1 MKRSDWKTLSALSGL
16 ALYLTCAN
24 APAETGTATG
34 LDASLSMPRMAPVLT
49 SPATPS
55 GASFSA
61 MPPML
66 PDGEPAALTA
76 SLKSLMHP
84 GKESGTPAVPLS
96 TLDLS
101 HPESIKKALSR
112 KEKKEQ
118 KQQLR
123 ESLEA
128 TPVLLEALKLK
139 WSVEPLQAPT
149 KETRR
154 IGLNQMFHDTLAHSI
169 PLRQAEAQIKD
180 AEATA
185 KDTHDLLFN
194 PLNPFEPGP
203 MKQAAESN
211 TIAAKA
217 HLETVRQQAL
227 LTSAKLYGNLT
238 QTFLGKYLN
247 YEALEQGRAQLKL
260 EEGRF
265 ISGETNRFDVTQTQM
280 ALIDRYSQYLD
291 ADNAFHTAS
300 MALANQLSASPDNL
314 LVPDGID
321 LEAQA
326 QSVPL
331 LKLLPSHL
339 DREQVLKMVKARPDN
354 RELEARKDA
363 LQKLIKASI
372 GQDKQRH
379 KAELRQLELEGKK
392 LSATARVMAEKA
404 FTDYTLAQ
412 KAVEI
417 AQQRTDVANHYLYQ
431 LQISH
436 TAGFSSAKE
445 VLDGQIEL
453 SKIKAAQI
461 GAQVAYN
468 LSQIQLLYEVGLLNE
483 DSIVHPPMQWVNAL

>member
-1 MKRSDWKTLSALSGL
+1 MKRSDWKSWSALTGL
-16 ALYLTCAN
+16 ALSLTCG
-24 APAETGTATG
+24 PVVAEV
-34 LDASLSMPRMAPVLT
+34 DSLPGQDRLSFPVSAPVLT
-49 SPATPS
+49 SPVSPVGSALSATPS
-55 GASFSA
+55 R
-61 MPPML
+61 L
-66 PDGEPAALTA
+66 PDGEPAPLTA

-84 GKESGTPAVPLS
+84 GKEPATPADPMS

-101 HPESIKKALSR
+101 HPEANKKPLSR

-118 KQQLR
+118 KLQLR

-149 KETRR
+149 KETRH
-154 IGLNQMFHDTLAHSI
+154 IGLNQMFHDTLTHSI
-169 PLRQAEAQIKD
+169 PVRQAEAQIKD

-194 PLNPFEPGP
+194 PLSPFEPGP
-203 MKQAAESN
+203 LKQAAESN
-211 TIAAKA
+211 TVAAKA
-217 HLETVRQQAL
+217 HLETIRQQAL
-227 LTSAKLYGNLT
+227 LSSAKLYGSLT
-238 QTFLGKYLN
+238 QAFLQKYLN

-265 ISGETNRFDVTQTQM
+265 VSGETNRFDVTQTQM
-280 ALIDRYSQYLD
+280 ALIDRYSQYLE
-291 ADNAFHTAS
+291 ADNTFHTAS
-300 MALANQLSASPDNL
+300 MVLANQLNVSPDDL
-314 LVPDGID
+314 LVPEGVD
-321 LEAQA
+321 LQAQA
-326 QSVPL
+326 QSVQL
-331 LKLLPSHL
+331 LKLLPPRL
-339 DREQVLKMVKARPDN
+339 NREQVLTMVKARPDN
-354 RELEARKDA
+354 RELDARKEA

-372 GQDKQRH
+372 GQDKQRR
-379 KAELRQLELEGKK
+379 KAELRQLELEAEK
-392 LSATARVMAEKA
+392 LNATARVMAEKA

-417 AQQRTDVANHYLYQ
+417 AQQRTDVATHYLYQ

-436 TAGFSSAKE
+436 AAGFSSAKE

-483 DSIVHPPMQWVNAL
+483 ESIAHPQMEWVNAL